1 MKNID
6 DFCSSRAV
14 SPNMKE
20 AFIAYVRSD
29 YARKY
34 SMKPDG
40 ETSKLVV
47 SKMSEEDLREAWK
60 EFVLDMARY
69 IESRI

>member
-6 DFCSSRAV
+6 DFCSARTISV
-14 SPNMKE
+14 NMKE
-20 AFIAYVRSD
+20 AFMAYLRSD

-34 SMKPDG
+34 AMKPMG
-40 ETSKLVV
+40 ETSKLIV
-47 SKMSEEDLREAWK
+47 SKMSEDDLNDAWK
-60 EFVLDMARY
+60 EFVLEMARY

>member
-6 DFCSSRAV
+6 DFCAKRAV
-14 SPNMKE
+14 SINMKE
-20 AFIAYVRSD
+20 AFVAYIRSD

-34 SMKPDG
+34 SMKADG

-47 SKMSEEDLREAWK
+47 SKMSEDDLADAWK
-60 EFVLDMARY
+60 EFVLEMARY
-69 IESRI
+69 IQSRV

>member
-6 DFCSSRAV
+6 DFCEKRAI
-14 SPNMKE
+14 SMNMQE

-34 SMKPDG
+34 FLQNG
-40 ETSKLVV
+40 ETMKLVV
-47 SKMSEEDLREAWK
+47 SKMSVDEVEEAWLS
-60 EFVLDMARY
+60 FVNDFKSYL
-69 IESRI
+69 SKQ

>member
-6 DFCSSRAV
+6 DFCSKRAV
-14 SPNMKE
+14 SANMKE

-34 SMKPDG
+34 SLKSDG
-40 ETSKLVV
+40 ETSKLIVG
-47 SKMSEEDLREAWK
+47 KMNEEDLQEAWK
-60 EFVLDMARY
+60 EFVLEMAKY
-69 IESRI
+69 IESRV